1 MALPKVE
8 VEITADTRRAE
19 AGFDRVE
26 KGMAGV
32 GAAADR
38 ASSRTDRLGTT
49 LNRNTGRSSA
59 FGRGIQNASFQ
70 LGDFATQVG
79 AGTSAS
85 IALGQQLPQ
94 LLGGFGILG
103 AVLGAVVAVAVP
115 LTRAFQ
121 GLAGDSENLERALGT
136 LSPAAGA
143 IADAFRTVRDMGVQM
158 AEVIINNLDRI
169 VVVGGTVA
177 AYFAGRWVASFVGAF
192 YKARVAT
199 LTLKTAINGLKAA
212 MLRFLPTAVFIAIGE
227 LIFQFT
233 RLVEAAGGFRSA
245 MKLLGDVAKGVWKG
259 IKEGAKLI
267 PDALKGV
274 WMLMKSQFLS
284 ALADMADGW
293 ATFIKGIADTAPDWL
308 TKGVTMDVEPRAR
321 RGRNPAVTG
330 GEATLI
336 PSPFAGMF
344 GDDVGSGA
352 SDLAERLR
360 SRAGELQGEA
370 GGIFSTVGAGMG
382 DAFGGAIG
390 AIGKI
395 REMLAGMKE
404 ENLSLPDILGVGTG
418 EDGEGAGGG
427 GGQDRDASPLVQ
439 GLANAREQLEMWYAE
454 MKEMLES
461 ASEDELSVIG
471 GYNEAKLRLEE
482 EYQRRL
488 RQIKQKG
495 AMAEVNTVI
504 DSGQKILQAMG
515 QNNKKALQIASAFGA
530 AKALI
535 NTLQGASEEIAKG
548 GLIGLAKAAA
558 VIAAGMNLVN
568 SIKSIGSSGATGGA
582 MGGFAGGFGAPAS
595 AAAPAAPAQPEVS
608 RSVAIRLEGDTFG
621 RDRVIS
627 LINEINEAVEDGAVV
642 RLA

>member
-8 VEITADTRRAE
+8 VEITADTKRAE

-94 LLGGFGILG
+94 LLGGFGIMG

-115 LTRAFQ
+115 LARAFQ

-143 IADAFRTVRDMGVQM
+143 IADAFQRLRDMGVQM
-158 AEVIINNLDRI
+158 AEIIINNLDRI
-169 VVVGGTVA
+169 LITAGAVATFFAVKWVA
-177 AYFAGRWVASFVGAF
+177 AFAKARIATITLKGAF
-192 YKARVAT
+192 
-199 LTLKTAINGLKAA
+199 NGLKAA

-227 LIFQFT
+227 LIFQFS
-233 RLVEAAGGFRSA
+233 RLVKAAGGMGKALGLIGDVFVEVWDR
-245 MKLLGDVAKGVWKG
+245 MKQGVSLLGEMFEGVGMLITGAFQSAFGAVATAFNDYVMTPIVKGFNTLIDAANSFGANFTRLEMPSLGEG
-259 IKEGAKLI
+259 ISDEGQYNMEGGRAVIGSAAGSLGE
-267 PDALKGV
+267 AL
-274 WMLMKSQFLS
+274 
-284 ALADMADGW
+284 
-293 ATFIKGIADTAPDWL
+293 TAPFQS
-308 TKGVTMDVEPRAR
+308 V
-321 RGRNPAVTG
+321 
-330 GEATLI
+330 
-336 PSPFAGMF
+336 
-344 GDDVGSGA
+344 
-352 SDLAERLR
+352 
-360 SRAGELQGEA
+360 Q
-370 GGIFSTVGAGMG
+370 
-382 DAFGGAIG
+382 
-390 AIGKI
+390 KI
-395 REMLAGMKE
+395 RDLLAGMKE
-404 ENLSLPDILGVGTG
+404 EGLSLPDILGVGGG
-418 EDGEGAGGG
+418 EEGAGGGGGGGG

-461 ASEDELSVIG
+461 ASEDELSAIG

-488 RQIKQKG
+488 KQIKQQG
-495 AMAEVNTVI
+495 ASAEIQTVI
-504 DSGQKILQAMG
+504 GAGQQILQAMG
-515 QNNKKALQIASAFGA
+515 QTNKKALQIAAAFGA
-530 AKALI
+530 AKALV
-535 NTLQGASEEIAKG
+535 NTMEGASKELAKG
-548 GLIGLAKAAA
+548 GLAGIAKAAA
-558 VIAAGMNLVN
+558 VIAAGMSFVN
-568 SIKSIGSSGATGGA
+568 SIRSIGSSGATGGA
-582 MGGFAGGFGAPAS
+582 MVAGAS
-595 AAAPAAPAQPEVS
+595 AAGVAGSTAPAAPAQPEVS
-608 RSVAIRLEGDTFG
+608 RSVAIRLEGGDMFS
-621 RDRVIS
+621 RDQVLR
-627 LINEINEAVEDGAVV
+627 LINEINESIEDGAVI